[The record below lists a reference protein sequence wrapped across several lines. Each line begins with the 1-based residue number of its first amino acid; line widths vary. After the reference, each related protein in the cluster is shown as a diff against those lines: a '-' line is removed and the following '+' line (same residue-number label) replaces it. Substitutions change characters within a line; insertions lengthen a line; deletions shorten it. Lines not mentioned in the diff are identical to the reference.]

1 MIDPI
6 RAAEVRA
13 LYVQMRNTLPAVLFI
28 LAYMIGAT
36 IFFNPWPPIALWIA
50 AVLAIQFWRE
60 LLRRRFERQDPPDS
74 ELERWA
80 RRFLIQQAVAAL
92 IWGSTMVL
100 FAHPAQPVTVAL
112 TLCCLFSVVA
122 GAVPAQAYNPPSFDA
137 LAFGIFSIVLV
148 RLAATGDFSYILL
161 GVASALFGLAMAGYC
176 RLQSRIVRE
185 SLRIRFENATLVE
198 ALRHEKQAAEA
209 ARERAERASIAK
221 SQFLAAA
228 SHDLRQPLYAL
239 ALFSAALD
247 ELQLDEEGRAVVARI
262 HESIG
267 VMEGLFEGLLD
278 LSRLEAGVV
287 QPRIAPVSVDEL
299 FDRVSQVFWPIAR
312 ERGLDLRLRSDGEW
326 IETDVAL
333 AEQILC
339 NLLSNAIR
347 ATERGGILLAAR
359 PRGNEVRLE
368 VWDTGKGIAE
378 ADAVRIFQEF
388 VQIGNDERDRRKG
401 LGLGLAI
408 AQRAADLLGGSI
420 QLRSRPGRGSR
431 FVIAQPRRSPCAKLD
446 LSPPDT
452 LLPIAPREGGLLI
465 VEDDVDVRLAIAS
478 LLRRWGEGATVS
490 ANAPDAL
497 AQLEAGARW
506 RLVVSDYRLPGG
518 TNGLDV
524 VRSIRARHP
533 EPVPRCVLLTGDVNP
548 GLLAEAEALGIAV
561 LQKPLHPDILRAM
574 VVSGTPREIAA
585 G

>member
-6 RAAEVRA
+6 RAAEIRA

-36 IFFNPWPPIALWIA
+36 FFFNSWPPIALWVG
-50 AVLAIQFWRE
+50 AVLAIQTWRE
-60 LLRRRFERQDPPDS
+60 WLRRRFERSAPADN

-80 RRFLIQQAVAAL
+80 WRFLVQQAVASL
-92 IWGSTMVL
+92 IWGLTMVL

-148 RLAATGDFSYILL
+148 RLAVTGDFSYILL
-161 GVASALFGLAMAGYC
+161 GIASALFGLAMTGYC
-176 RLQSRIVRE
+176 RLQSRVVRE
-185 SLRIRFENATLVE
+185 SLRIRFENAALLE
-198 ALRHEKQAAEA
+198 ALQHEKRAADA

-239 ALFSAALD
+239 TLFSAALD
-247 ELQLDEEGRAVVARI
+247 ELRLDEEGRTVVARI

-287 QPRIAPVSVDEL
+287 RPRIASVSVDDL

-326 IETDVAL
+326 IETDSAL

-339 NLLSNAIR
+339 NFVSNAIR

-359 PRGNEVRLE
+359 GRGDDVRLE

-378 ADAVRIFQEF
+378 CDAVRIFQEF

-408 AQRAADLLGGSI
+408 ARRAADLLGGNI
-420 QLRSRPGRGSR
+420 QLRSRPGRGSC
-431 FVIAQPRRSPCAKLD
+431 FAIAQPRASPCEKPAALP
-446 LSPPDT
+446 SDT
-452 LLPIAPREGGLLI
+452 PAPMAAREGGTLI
-465 VEDDVDVRLAIAS
+465 VEDDANVRLAIAG
-478 LLRRWGEGATVS
+478 LLRRWGETATIS
-490 ANAPDAL
+490 ANARDVL
-497 AQLEAGARW
+497 AQLETGTRW
-506 RLVVSDYRLPGG
+506 RLVVSDYRLPGE

-524 VRSIRARHP
+524 IRSIRTRHP
-533 EPVPRCVLLTGDVNP
+533 DPVPHCVLLTGDVNP
-548 GLLAEAEALGIAV
+548 ALLAEAEALGIAV
-561 LQKPLHPDILRAM
+561 LQKPLRVDALRAL
-574 VVSGTPREIAA
+574 VISGTPHEISA